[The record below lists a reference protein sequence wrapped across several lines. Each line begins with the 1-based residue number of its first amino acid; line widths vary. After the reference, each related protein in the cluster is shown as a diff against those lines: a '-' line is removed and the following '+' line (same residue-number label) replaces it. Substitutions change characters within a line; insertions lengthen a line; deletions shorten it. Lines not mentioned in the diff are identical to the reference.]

1 MSRRPFPNWRL
12 WFLQSSWN
20 REGMQ
25 SLGLLVCALPWA
37 KRRGLSGSELAEW
50 ARPRLRFFNTNP
62 YLAGFV
68 LGATQHL
75 DERDRHEESFRL
87 QEGLSR
93 SLGALGD
100 PFFWEGARPAVAY
113 LGLSAAFLAGPLGIL
128 AAWLFFLAASLV
140 VRELCFRIGVERG
153 PDVVDLLARPWV
165 HRWLRAVRAAAGLS
179 CGIALGLGFATR
191 WGALDPPQTLISVVG
206 ALLCGFL
213 AAWRRWPLER
223 VLLLAT
229 VVLWGILRSTKSF

>member
-1 MSRRPFPNWRL
+1 VNGRSFLSWRL

-25 SLGLLVCALPWA
+25 SLGLLVCTLPWA
-37 KRRGLSGSELAEW
+37 RRRGLSGRELAEW
-50 ARPRLRFFNTNP
+50 ARPRLAYFNTNP
-62 YLAGFV
+62 YLAGLV
-68 LGATQHL
+68 LGATLHL
-75 DERDRHEESFRL
+75 AERNRNEESFRL
-87 QEGLSR
+87 QKGLSR

-113 LGLSAAFLAGPLGIL
+113 LGLSAAFLAGPIGIL
-128 AAWLFFLAASLV
+128 AAWLFFLLASGI
-140 VRELCFRIGVERG
+140 VRELCLRIGVERG
-153 PDVVDLLARPWV
+153 PGVVDLLTRPSI
-165 HRWLRAVRAAAGLS
+165 HRWLRSARAAAGLS

-191 WGALDPPQTLISVVG
+191 WGMFGTPQALISVVG

-229 VVLWGILRSTKSF
+229 VLLWGILRSTKSL